1 MNDAG
6 GSPAAGGGDPTM
18 RMTRRK
24 AGRLILGAPVI
35 AAAAASTLLGPGR
48 ALADET
54 TPATE
59 TPEPEPSALGKFLA
73 KQEEGLS
80 GEQKDKLRKDV
91 TDLEQTLKALRE
103 FPLANDVPP
112 AGTFAALRSRRGGK
126 RP

>member
-1 MNDAG
+1 M
-6 GSPAAGGGDPTM
+6 T
-18 RMTRRK
+18 MTRRK

-35 AAAAASTLLGPGR
+35 AAAAASTLLAPGR
-48 ALADET
+48 AHAQQT
-54 TPATE
+54 APAPE
-59 TPEPEPSALGKFLA
+59 RPPEPEPSALGKFLA

-80 GEQKDKLRKDV
+80 GDQKDKLRKDV
-91 TDLEQTLKALRE
+91 TDLEESLKSLRD